1 MFKKID
7 GLRFWCN
14 KILPLVYD
22 DSLSYYETLCKI
34 AEKLNEVI
42 NDINEIPQYIRD
54 LVSDEKLKEIM
65 QTLLNNL
72 QEQIASAN
80 EGTSKT
86 ATEVRTVGELV
97 WLNGELYKITHNMIA
112 GDQYVENSNCVKI
125 TIEEQIKTI
134 YNANEETL
142 KINGI
147 FDGDNGDNYFSKL
160 IFNENEIKVKDS
172 NAQLLCSN
180 LRNDLNAEIYNRTN
194 DVTNLRNDLNTEI
207 STRENNVTN
216 LEEKIQNETKARI
229 ENDNLIR
236 NQIEELKKPYKSAY
250 IEEYGGKSNDATFDN
265 KTAYERAINDGVTE
279 LKLQSGDYYF
289 SEIKLYNGVSI
300 KGCGQYKTFIIPLK
314 ESTTNNFIY
323 LDVGPVAY
331 CHYSDFCVK
340 GNEIANQNGWGIIG
354 VRDSTSNDGGM
365 WYCNFENIIT
375 FDFLGYQ
382 LYMYNNNDQTLPNQF
397 ITFTNCRFFG
407 SLNSKD
413 AVHINT
419 GNQIVFIGGQI
430 TLYDTSTT
438 TSNYALYC
446 KGDIVLIKTAIEYCN
461 NGIAI
466 SSDTYLTIISPW
478 FEGVKKVIKQV
489 DFGAF
494 TTHLNIYGGEVRV
507 AGVDTEEFLNVIQR
521 FSANIYGLAFL
532 GGAIKKG
539 VVYGAGNNMCVT
551 FDNCSGIKPKKF
563 IEGDVTKAIS
573 DMSLLIDSPTVPIA
587 LINGGTLKN
596 INGAT
601 SVNYSWGN
609 VKTPIT
615 IYANVTI
622 NNTGNITTVHQ
633 TLLAGKTYLAEY
645 VPQTNTWIIY

>member
-65 QTLLNNL
+65 LTLLNNL

-125 TIEEQIKTI
+125 TIEEQIKAI
-134 YNANEETL
+134 YNTNEETL

-147 FDGDNGDNYFSKL
+147 FDGDSGDNYFSRL
-160 IFNENEIKVKDS
+160 ILNENEIKVKDS

-180 LRNDLNAEIYNRTN
+180 LRNDLN
-194 DVTNLRNDLNTEI
+194 TEI
-207 STRENNVTN
+207 SNRENDVTN
-216 LEEKIQNETKARI
+216 LEEKIQNETNARI
-229 ENDNLIR
+229 ENDNLIMD
-236 NQIEELKKPYKSAY
+236 QIEELKKPYKSAY

-314 ESTTNNFIY
+314 ESSANNFIY
-323 LDVGPVAY
+323 LNNGPIAY
-331 CHYSDFCVK
+331 CHYSDFSVK
-340 GNEIANQNGWGIIG
+340 GNGIANQNGWGIIG
-354 VRDSTSNDGGM
+354 VRNSTSNDGGM
-365 WYCNFENIIT
+365 WYCNFENINT

-397 ITFTNCRFFG
+397 IIFTNCRFFG
-407 SLNSKD
+407 SANSKD

-430 TLYDTSTT
+430 TLYDTATT
-438 TSNYALYC
+438 TPNYALYC

-466 SSDTYLTIISPW
+466 SGETYLTIISPW

-489 DFGAF
+489 DFGAYN
-494 TTHLNIYGGEVRV
+494 THLNIYGGEMRG
-507 AGVDTEEFLNVIQR
+507 AGVITEEFLNITQR
-521 FSANIYGLAFL
+521 FTGNIYGLAFL
-532 GGAIKKG
+532 GSAPKKG
-539 VVYGAGNNMCVT
+539 VIYGQGNNMCVT
-551 FDNCSGIKPKKF
+551 FDNCSGIEPETF
-563 IEGDVTKAIS
+563 IVGDVTKAIS
-573 DMSLLIDSPTVPIA
+573 KTNLNIDSPTIPIS
-587 LINGGTLKN
+587 LVNGGTLKN
-596 INGAT
+596 ITGAK

-615 IYANVTI
+615 VYANVTI
-622 NNTGNITTVHQ
+622 DHSGNITTVHD
-633 TLLAGKTYLAEY
+633 TLLAVKTYLAEY
-645 VPQTNTWIIY
+645 IPQTDTWLIY

>member
-125 TIEEQIKTI
+125 TIEEQIKAI
-134 YNANEETL
+134 YNTNEETL
-142 KINGI
+142 KISGI
-147 FDGDNGDNYFSKL
+147 FDGDTGDNYFSRL
-160 IFNENEIKVKDS
+160 ILNENEIKVKDS

-180 LRNDLNAEIYNRTN
+180 LRNDLNTEISNREN

-216 LEEKIQNETKARI
+216 LEEKIQNETNARI

-300 KGCGQYKTFIIPLK
+300 KGCGQYKTFIIPIK

-340 GNEIANQNGWGIIG
+340 GNGIANQNGWGIIG
-354 VRDSTSNDGGM
+354 VRSSTSNDGGM

-407 SLNSKD
+407 STNSKD

-430 TLYDTSTT
+430 TLYDTATT

-461 NGIAI
+461 NGIAM
-466 SSDTYLTIISPW
+466 SSETYLTIISPW

-489 DFGAF
+489 DFGAYN
-494 TTHLNIYGGEVRV
+494 THLNIYGGEMRG
-507 AGVDTEEFLNVIQR
+507 AGVITEEFLNITQR
-521 FSANIYGLAFL
+521 FTGNIYGLAFL
-532 GGAIKKG
+532 GSAPKKG
-539 VVYGAGNNMCVT
+539 VIYGQGNNMCVT
-551 FDNCSGIKPKKF
+551 FDNCSGIEPETF
-563 IEGDVTKAIS
+563 IVGDVTKAIS
-573 DMSLLIDSPTVPIA
+573 GTNLNIDSPTIPIS

-596 INGAT
+596 ITGAK

-615 IYANVTI
+615 VYTNVTI
-622 NNTGNITTVHQ
+622 DHSGNITTVHD
-633 TLLAGKTYLAEY
+633 TLLAVKTYLAEY
-645 VPQTNTWIIY
+645 IPQTDTWIIY

>member
-7 GLRFWCN
+7 SLRFWCN

-54 LVSDEKLKEIM
+54 LISDEKLKEIM

-80 EGTSKT
+80 EGVSKT

-97 WLNGELYKITHNMIA
+97 WLNGKLYKITNNMIA

-142 KINGI
+142 KITGI
-147 FDGDNGDNYFSKL
+147 FDGNTGDNYFSTL
-160 IFNENEIKVKDS
+160 VFNENKIKVKDS

-180 LRNDLNAEIYNRTN
+180 LRNDLNDEISNRKN
-194 DVTNLRNDLNTEI
+194 DVILLK
-207 STRENNVTN
+207 
-216 LEEKIQNETKARI
+216 EKIQNETNARI
-229 ENDNLIR
+229 ENDNSIMK
-236 NQIEELKKPYKSAY
+236 QIEELKKPYKSAY
-250 IEEYGGKSNDATFDN
+250 IEEYGGKSNDVTFDN

-314 ESTTNNFIY
+314 DSTANNFIY
-323 LDVGPVAY
+323 LDIGPVAY

-340 GNEIANQNGWGIIG
+340 GNGIANQNGWGIIG
-354 VRDSTSNDGGM
+354 VRDNTTNDGGM
-365 WYCNFENIIT
+365 WYCNFENIMT

-413 AVHINT
+413 AVNINT

-430 TLYDTSTT
+430 TLYDTSAA

-551 FDNCSGIKPKKF
+551 FENCSGIKPEKF
-563 IEGDVTKAIS
+563 IDGDVTKAIS

-601 SVNYSWGN
+601 SINYSWGN

-622 NNTGNITTVHQ
+622 DNTGNITTVHQ